1 MYSVALII
9 LFTAFSVISAFLAWV
24 FYESEEL
31 NKGPM
36 FWVILCGIFL
46 TLLGWELFEPFWQ
59 IMNREKYYAN
69 LLTVSNSI
77 KDPYVKTEI
86 DKVIKSINKGNKKE
100 KIIVTMPDDFYSLAR
115 KREYDEII
123 KTIRS
128 SGFKFKDGV
137 EDCVEM
143 VFRPDECHLTTK
155 IEVW

>member
-1 MYSVALII
+1 MYSITLIC
-9 LFTAFSVISAFLAWV
+9 LFTCFSVVSAFFAWIE
-24 FYESEEL
+24 YEEC
-31 NKGPM
+31 NVKGKI
-36 FWVILCGIFL
+36 FWSIVCCICLSFLVIEIAK
-46 TLLGWELFEPFWQ
+46 PYWQ
-59 IMNREKYYAN
+59 IKNREKYYSN